1 MIPGVEK
8 GVPRTRLSEQ
18 EIDQAIA
25 EVAWSRRGDHI
36 ERTVV
41 RPDFR
46 AAVALVN
53 QIADLAEEL
62 DHHPDMTISWNRV
75 ALSVTTHDAGG
86 LTALDFDLARRVDA
100 LVEAVG

>member
-1 MIPGVEK
+1 MAG
-8 GVPRTRLSEQ
+8 
-18 EIDQAIA
+18 
-25 EVAWSRRGDHI
+25 VAWTRRGDHI

-53 QIADLAEEL
+53 QVADLAEEL
-62 DHHPDMTISWNRV
+62 DHHPDMTISWTRV

-86 LTALDFDLARRVDA
+86 LTALDFELARRVDA